1 MTHYKALCLQLIIQM
16 QNQLVDVEVV
26 QLFKGVKKYDG
37 QGLRASSMCAKLWF
51 SSYMRIVG
59 FVHNI

>member
-1 MTHYKALCLQLIIQM
+1 M

-51 SSYMRIVG
+51 SSHMCIVG